1 MLVKSTQD
9 AFHDSIS
16 EYNGLDVVDAPLD
29 EAQAEMAE
37 QQTQAMYIV
46 INSHDVLQLTVTPTA
61 LQIMYDL
68 SEVKCNLKWF
78 RTSRRDPK
86 TLIILT

>member
-9 AFHDSIS
+9 AFHDFFS

-29 EAQAEMAE
+29 EAQAEMTE

-68 SEVKCNLKWF
+68 SEVKCSLK
-78 RTSRRDPK
+78 
-86 TLIILT
+86 

>member
-1 MLVKSTQD
+1 MLVKSIQD

-68 SEVKCNLKWF
+68 SEVKCSLKLF
-78 RTSRRDPK
+78 GTSRPEP
-86 TLIILT
+86 

>member
-1 MLVKSTQD
+1 MLVKSTEN
-9 AFHDSIS
+9 AFHDPIS

-29 EAQAEMAE
+29 EAQAEMAG

-46 INSHDVLQLTVTPTA
+46 INSHDVLQLTVTPAA

-68 SEVKCNLKWF
+68 SEVKCSLKWV
-78 RTSRRDPK
+78 RTSRREP
-86 TLIILT
+86 

>member
-16 EYNGLDVVDAPLD
+16 EYNRLDVVDAPLD

-68 SEVKCNLKWF
+68 SEVKCSLKWF
-78 RTSRRDPK
+78 RTSRPE
-86 TLIILT
+86 L